1 MRIPILYIRT
11 QHDMGKKMSIY
22 DNLFKEFVLETVQM
36 DISDNTISFV
46 VDIAPSPDKDQPP

>member
-1 MRIPILYIRT
+1 
-11 QHDMGKKMSIY
+11 MGKKMSIY